1 MEYYNKYQRG
11 FEAQGQGAPTD
22 DLPDLSL
29 TDKGEGKRTINSWHE
44 KQRILSFFGRLNYD
58 FKDKY
63 LLSFV
68 FRRDG
73 YSSLLGDN
81 RWGFFPGVSAG
92 WIFGREDFI
101 KEAIPVM
108 SFGKLRAS
116 YGINGNASGIGA
128 YTLQGSYGSS
138 NSNGSFNY
146 NGNTSYLITEL
157 PNPNLRWEKTATF
170 EVGADLSFF
179 ANRLNTN
186 LTYYNRLTS
195 DKYAAL
201 SFPTS
206 TGFSSVTNN
215 NGEKLR
221 DGGNTVVLVEHHRK
235 MIEMADHIVEMGPE
249 PGMAGGR
256 VLFEGSYKELLKS
269 DTPTGEEMRLTT
281 SLKAKAREAKGI
293 WRMEHIH
300 LHNLK
305 DITIEFPIGNLVV
318 IAGVAG
324 SGKSSL
330 MESFYR
336 SMGEDV
342 VFVSQRAAGASLRS
356 TPATYLGV
364 ADEIRKIFA
373 KRCGQKASL
382 FSFNGAGKCPACKGK
397 GVIVSDMAFM
407 DDIETS
413 CDVCKGLRYSKE
425 VLQYEVDGKN
435 IAEVMDL
442 TVAQAGEFFRG
453 TKISEALEPLEK
465 VGLSYLHLNQALSTL
480 SGGELQRMK
489 FASYLGSKD
498 RIFIL
503 DEPTNGLHIK
513 NVRSLLK
520 LLNQMVD
527 EGNSIFVIEHNI
539 EFIKSADYVVELG
552 PEGGDAGGR
561 LLFAGTPSEMKM
573 SEKSVTAEYL

>member
-1 MEYYNKYQRG
+1 
-11 FEAQGQGAPTD
+11 
-22 DLPDLSL
+22 
-29 TDKGEGKRTINSWHE
+29 
-44 KQRILSFFGRLNYD
+44 
-58 FKDKY
+58 
-63 LLSFV
+63 
-68 FRRDG
+68 
-73 YSSLLGDN
+73 
-81 RWGFFPGVSAG
+81 
-92 WIFGREDFI
+92 
-101 KEAIPVM
+101 
-108 SFGKLRAS
+108 
-116 YGINGNASGIGA
+116 
-128 YTLQGSYGSS
+128 
-138 NSNGSFNY
+138 
-146 NGNTSYLITEL
+146 
-157 PNPNLRWEKTATF
+157 
-170 EVGADLSFF
+170 
-179 ANRLNTN
+179 
-186 LTYYNRLTS
+186 
-195 DKYAAL
+195 
-201 SFPTS
+201 
-206 TGFSSVTNN
+206 
-215 NGEKLR
+215 
-221 DGGNTVVLVEHHRK
+221 

-256 VLFEGSYKELLKS
+256 VLFEGSYKELLES

-407 DDIETS
+407 DDIETT

-465 VGLSYLHLNQALSTL
+465 VGLSYMHLNQALSTL